1 MNKYET
7 VIILNPDITK
17 EQTNNVITKVE
28 NYIKNNGK
36 ITSTNTMGTKK
47 LAYTIKKHT
56 HGYYYIIEFESD
68 STAIY
73 ELQRIYRITDEIIKF
88 ITIKKDN

>member
-28 NYIKNNGK
+28 NYIKTNGK
-36 ITSTNTMGTKK
+36 ITCTNTIGTRK

-56 HGYYYIIEFESD
+56 HGYYYIIEFESNP
-68 STAIY
+68 TAIY